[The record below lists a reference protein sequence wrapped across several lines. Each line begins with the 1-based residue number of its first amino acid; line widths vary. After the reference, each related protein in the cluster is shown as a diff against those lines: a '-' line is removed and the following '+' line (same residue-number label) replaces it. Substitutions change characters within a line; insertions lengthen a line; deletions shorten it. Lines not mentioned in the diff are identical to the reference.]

1 MPKPASTRK
10 TLSKRELHDLDIEID
25 FIEGVLKR
33 DPQFVEAMRIL
44 GDDYTRRGRYADG
57 LRIDEQLC
65 ILRPDD
71 PLSHYNLACSYS
83 LTGQLEQ
90 AAVVLER
97 AILLG
102 YRDFTWMTRD
112 PDLANFRKSPLYKA
126 IREKLKTLKAKRR
139 K

>member
-1 MPKPASTRK
+1 MPKQINTPK
-10 TLSKRELHDLDIEID
+10 PLSKQEINDLDIEIG
-25 FIEGVLKR
+25 FIEGVLKK
-33 DPQFVEAMRIL
+33 DPGFVDALRIL
-44 GDDYTRRGRYADG
+44 GDDYTRRGRFNDG

-83 LTGQLEQ
+83 LTLQIEQ

-102 YRDFTWMTRD
+102 YHDFAWMTRD
-112 PDLANFRKSPLYKA
+112 PDLRNLRKTAHYKR
-126 IREKLKTLKAKRR
+126 IREKIKLIKPKRR
-139 K
+139 S